1 MRWPSFIDYEF
12 FVKNAFDYSVLDP
25 RLKNGKPM
33 NGISGGFSRVYPV
46 RVASQTFALRCW
58 TKNVRDAKQRYK
70 QISDYLQQVGLPYF
84 VDFEYVSKGIRVN
97 ETEYPIIRM
106 EWVEGVSLREFIEQ
120 NWQTPHIFKI
130 VADEFQKMVSTLHKH
145 RIAHGDLQDGN
156 ILLKR
161 NSNSVEIKL
170 IDYDSLFVPAL
181 QGEPEQILGLPEY
194 QHPKR
199 IAGGG
204 QANEKVDYFSELVI
218 YLSFLSLT
226 EKPELWNQFKDK
238 AGGLLFS
245 KKDFENPDDSDIFR
259 ELEKLS
265 PDIQQLAATLKDFC
279 AKTSI
284 DQLVPLEAILPKPD
298 ANAYSKRGNSLLNSG
313 QYNEALA
320 EFHKA
325 IALNPNYK
333 KARYGIGRVYLHSQ
347 RYTDATNA
355 FEQLIKDEPNYTE
368 AHHGLGLAYFNLGD
382 KAKAAGA
389 ANAALRIDPYYQPAR
404 ELLDVIKTPPPVTPL
419 PTTKSTL
426 TSTSPTSR
434 STSSQPTRSNPL
446 PDVMKH
452 ITEALRNHRQFV
464 AITTLGLALITCFIA
479 LLIQMNA
486 GNKVHYDEIAKLKN
500 QIDQKESKIQR
511 LTSSVQTLESDK
523 KYLSRN
529 NSSLQKH
536 IQDSKSISS
545 DVINLQRQL
554 SEKETALVSWR
565 NEGQRLQN
573 QLAKKNMELQTQASN
588 ILRLRSEK
596 TAIQNENKE
605 LKSQLDESNTET
617 TNQNTTVQLLREENT
632 KVLIENQALRDQL
645 AEKTSETKKL
655 TNRIQ
660 QLRSEKIEDQ
670 RQNKKLQSEN
680 EVLARQNKKLRNENA
695 ALRNP
700 KNKNNQR
707 EVNKIVEPEPPK
719 KIRDYRN
726 VITRAAVYNNQGILA
741 LEKNE
746 YNKAIVHFRAAI
758 KVDSKFEV
766 AHYNLGC
773 TFLEMKDYPKAVSA
787 FSDAVGVNRKFKE
800 AYYNLGLAHMR
811 KGAYSAAKNSVELAL
826 RIDKNYQHAHNLL
839 TTIGNA
845 QR

>member
-58 TKNVRDAKQRYK
+58 TKNVRDAKRRYK
-70 QISDYLQQVGLPYF
+70 QISDYLQQAGLPYF

-106 EWVEGVSLREFIEQ
+106 EWVEGVSLREFIKQ
-120 NWQTPHIFKI
+120 NWQNPHIFKV

-145 RIAHGDLQDGN
+145 QIAHGDLQDGN

-181 QGEPEQILGLPEY
+181 RGEPEQILGLPEY

-204 QANEKVDYFSELVI
+204 QANKKVDYFSELVI
-218 YLSFLSLT
+218 YLSFLSLA

-238 AGGLLFS
+238 TDRGLLFS
-245 KKDFENPDDSDIFR
+245 KEDFESPNTSDIFQ

-265 PDIQQLAATLKDFC
+265 PDIRELAATLKDFC
-279 AKTSI
+279 TKTSI
-284 DQLVPLEAILPKPD
+284 DQLEPLGAVLPKPD
-298 ANAYSKRGNSLLNSG
+298 ANAYSNRGNSLLNSG

-320 EFHKA
+320 EFRKA

-347 RYTDATNA
+347 RYTDATSA

-419 PTTKSTL
+419 PTTKSTS

-446 PDVMKH
+446 PDVMKR
-452 ITEALRNHRQFV
+452 ITDGLRDHWQSV
-464 AITTLGLALITCFIA
+464 AMTTLGLALVICFIA
-479 LLIQMNA
+479 LLIQMNT
-486 GNKVHYDEIAKLKN
+486 GNTVHSDEIIKLKN
-500 QIDQKESKIQR
+500 QLDQKESKIQG
-511 LTSSVQTLESDK
+511 LTSSVQILENDK
-523 KYLSRN
+523 KKLSREN
-529 NSSLQKH
+529 DRLQDDLEDLRDALNTRHRKVMD
-536 IQDSKSISS
+536 QS
-545 DVINLQRQL
+545 QQL
-554 SEKETALVSWR
+554 SETEAALASWVNKNQKLQSQLNKKDTEIR
-565 NEGQRLQN
+565 HLQNDITIAQNENRRLQN
-573 QLAKKNMELQTQASN
+573 QTDGSNSGIINQNDTVQRLKKEKAKVF
-588 ILRLRSEK
+588 
-596 TAIQNENKE
+596 NEN
-605 LKSQLDESNTET
+605 Q
-617 TNQNTTVQLLREENT
+617 R
-632 KVLIENQALRDQL
+632 LRDQNQDFIRQNRRL
-645 AEKTSETKKL
+645 RNKNEALQKRLDDTKQNNPNQAEKLPSDSEGDPQPT
-655 TNRIQ
+655 IQ
-660 QLRSEKIEDQ
+660 PQM
-670 RQNKKLQSEN
+670 EN
-680 EVLARQNKKLRNENA
+680 LM
-695 ALRNP
+695 
-700 KNKNNQR
+700 
-707 EVNKIVEPEPPK
+707 PEPPK
-719 KIRDYRN
+719 KIQEDRPVRSVDISRNRQGCFAFEGGDYD
-726 VITRAAVYNNQGILA
+726 
-741 LEKNE
+741 
-746 YNKAIVHFRAAI
+746 KAIRQFEQVI
-758 KVDSKFEV
+758 KADSELEI

-773 TFLEMKDYPKAVSA
+773 TFLEMKDYPKAISA
-787 FSDAVGVNRKFKE
+787 FDEAVAINHKFKE
-800 AYYNLGLAHMR
+800 AHYNLGLVHLR
-811 KGAYSAAKNSVELAL
+811 NGAREQAKSSVERAL
-826 RIDKNYQHAHNLL
+826 GIDKNYQRARSLL
-839 TTIGNA
+839 AIIEKVK
-845 QR
+845 R

>member
-333 KARYGIGRVYLHSQ
+333 KARYGIGRVYLHSK

-355 FEQLIKDEPNYTE
+355 FAQLIKDEPNYTE

-404 ELLDVIKTPPPVTPL
+404 ELLEVIKSATRPSVRPRPRPKPTPPDPTPNHGTNVWQL
-419 PTTKSTL
+419 L
-426 TSTSPTSR
+426 T
-434 STSSQPTRSNPL
+434 
-446 PDVMKH
+446 
-452 ITEALRNHRQFV
+452 AL
-464 AITTLGLALITCFIA
+464 LGLGLVICIVVLTTQGNGRNAA
-479 LLIQMNA
+479 LL
-486 GNKVHYDEIAKLKN
+486 EIEKLKRQQSN
-500 QIDQKESKIQR
+500 KNSEIQR
-511 LTSSVQTLESDK
+511 LTTNIQTLEKEKGILSSENQQLKSQIAEKDKEIQRLNWRSERPEGSDSQTIAGMTLIPAGAFRMGSNATSAYSDEKPVHTVYVNAFYIDKYEVTNEEYK
-523 KYLSRN
+523 KFIEVNPQWRKDRILRKYHDGDYLRHWTENSYPHGKGDHPVTWVSWYAAVAFAQWKGKRLPTEAEWEKAARGGLAYNRYLSRN
-529 NSSLQKH
+529 LINSQTANYGKNVGRTTLVGNYFSNSYG
-536 IQDSKSISS
+536 IYDM
-545 DVINLQRQL
+545 VGNV
-554 SEKETALVSWR
+554 SEWC
-565 NEGQRLQN
+565 
-573 QLAKKNMELQTQASN
+573 
-588 ILRLRSEK
+588 
-596 TAIQNENKE
+596 
-605 LKSQLDESNTET
+605 LDEYRSYFYANSPSR
-617 TNQNTTVQLLREENT
+617 NPVAGGSIYSIIRDFKNT
-632 KVLIENQALRDQL
+632 K
-645 AEKTSETKKL
+645 
-655 TNRIQ
+655 TNRVSRGGSWASLDRQ
-660 QLRSEKIEDQ
+660 ARVAYRS
-670 RQNKKLQSEN
+670 SYS
-680 EVLARQNKKLRNENA
+680 
-695 ALRNP
+695 P
-700 KNKNNQR
+700 HW
-707 EVNKIVEPEPPK
+707 
-719 KIRDYRN
+719 
-726 VITRAAVYNNQGILA
+726 TAAVLG
-741 LEKNE
+741 
-746 YNKAIVHFRAAI
+746 FRCVKPI
-758 KVDSKFEV
+758 
-766 AHYNLGC
+766 N
-773 TFLEMKDYPKAVSA
+773 P
-787 FSDAVGVNRKFKE
+787 
-800 AYYNLGLAHMR
+800 
-811 KGAYSAAKNSVELAL
+811 
-826 RIDKNYQHAHNLL
+826 
-839 TTIGNA
+839 
-845 QR
+845 